1 MMKRFGAGRVLQ
13 TQPAHRYAARRARR
27 LQPNGGGMPHILV
40 IDDDTSVRIAIRM
53 LLEHEGYSVTLAEDG
68 RSGLEAIET
77 TAPLDLVLIDIFMP
91 GMDGLETIKS
101 LHARVPDLPIVA
113 MSGFMFRGSSAPA
126 PDFLTMAT
134 QLGATRSLHKP
145 FRPRELMQ
153 AVADCLGPHVPEELP
168 HVVGRNG
175 H

>member
-1 MMKRFGAGRVLQ
+1 MTNESTRPTHTG
-13 TQPAHRYAARRARR
+13 ARRGVRVDYNR
-27 LQPNGGGMPHILV
+27 TGGLMPHILV

-77 TAPLDLVLIDIFMP
+77 TAALDLVLIDIFMP

-126 PDFLTMAT
+126 PDFLAMAT

-153 AVADCLGPHVPEELP
+153 AVEGCLGPQRVELP
-168 HVVGRNG
+168 HVAGRKG